1 MKLLLK
7 MGKQSDIFQS
17 AYANFSRR
25 CLRPNPEILSAKS
38 DYIEIRDMF
47 VHGGMVEDFCNRT
60 VKLSDEL
67 KLNGNGRLSDLLINE
82 LSKLC
87 VNFNMHA
94 KAEELLHIAL
104 ENSRKKND
112 GLHELARL
120 TDLEYLYKNL
130 NYRKD
135 LFNIRKQ
142 KKECCKRVIADYEQ
156 NVKNY
161 DSILKKPTPKEG
173 VQTQLA
179 FTYSDL
185 AHMLERR
192 KPQDAVNLY
201 TKSKNIYEGLG
212 KERET
217 AYLTERIRRLQERYN
232 KLALN
237 T

>member
-67 KLNGNGRLSDLLINE
+67 KLNGNGRLSDILINE

-104 ENSRKKND
+104 ENSRK
-112 GLHELARL
+112 RT
-120 TDLEYLYKNL
+120 TDFMNL
-130 NYRKD
+130 LD
-135 LFNIRKQ
+135 LLI
-142 KKECCKRVIADYEQ
+142 
-156 NVKNY
+156 
-161 DSILKKPTPKEG
+161 
-173 VQTQLA
+173 
-179 FTYSDL
+179 
-185 AHMLERR
+185 
-192 KPQDAVNLY
+192 
-201 TKSKNIYEGLG
+201 
-212 KERET
+212 
-217 AYLTERIRRLQERYN
+217 
-232 KLALN
+232 
-237 T
+237 

>member
-112 GLHELARL
+112 
-120 TDLEYLYKNL
+120 
-130 NYRKD
+130 
-135 LFNIRKQ
+135 LFNILKQ